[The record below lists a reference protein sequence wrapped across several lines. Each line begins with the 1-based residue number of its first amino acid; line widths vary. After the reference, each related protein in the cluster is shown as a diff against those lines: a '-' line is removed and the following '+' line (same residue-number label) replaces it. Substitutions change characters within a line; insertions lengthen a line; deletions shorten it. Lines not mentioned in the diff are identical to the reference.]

1 MFVGDIRNDEL
12 KDWQVPGVWSARPT
26 QVEWGQQVV
35 GTLMNT
41 TTVEAMCLRYG
52 YWCICEWVC
61 IRVHQLRKLLNNPR
75 KDTFLLQQGWR
86 VYSIY
91 VLHLLTFATRKALPI
106 STCKR
111 IGKHLKTSRDIGPK
125 PKKHIKTH
133 DWIKIGQECSCPK
146 LFFDNFPLPAHRT
159 VMIHWLCQSIWTI
172 AKCCARPSARASA
185 RYPWFRLVSHRGPKV
200 IG

>member
-1 MFVGDIRNDEL
+1 
-12 KDWQVPGVWSARPT
+12 
-26 QVEWGQQVV
+26 
-35 GTLMNT
+35 
-41 TTVEAMCLRYG
+41 MCLRYG

-61 IRVHQLRKLLNNPR
+61 IRVHQLRKLLNNPQ

-185 RYPWFRLVSHRGPKV
+185 RYPWFRLEKLSLKFDCAMNEDWSFQEQPSPVSDIPPFKHEKITGPYTGE
-200 IG
+200 ILCP